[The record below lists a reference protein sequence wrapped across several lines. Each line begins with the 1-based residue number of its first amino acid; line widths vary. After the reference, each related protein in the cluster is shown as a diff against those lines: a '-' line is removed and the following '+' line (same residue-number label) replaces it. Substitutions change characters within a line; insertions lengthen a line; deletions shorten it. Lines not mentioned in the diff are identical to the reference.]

1 MRRLTAGFLVC
12 VLLGISLYPLMS
24 VAQESPRSDP
34 TGAAPEAAATPPAV
48 APTSKPA
55 TQPVDRF
62 VILNGREGYWRLGQ
76 DRSGAW
82 WFVGPRGNAE
92 FLNTVTTVQP
102 YLLGRD
108 RFGADYV
115 SRDYNAQ
122 GDHNQ
127 ELDRWAKATV
137 QRVADAGFKG
147 MGAWSHPVLHKYD
160 VPMTRDLNVW
170 TWLRTQSLGAMRFFA
185 PEWSSMAEASIER
198 QVEPLRDN
206 RNLVG
211 YYIDNEL
218 DWTDAA
224 AGPGVY
230 FDGLPAADPNRAQV
244 TDVIRHTWP
253 TAEQF
258 NAAWGTKLADLA
270 EIDAWPQL
278 PRQPGPAYHKLAS
291 AWLSH
296 LAESYFRTTTSLI
309 RKYDPNHLILGCRY
323 RGAAEPE
330 VVAASKGYTDAQSL
344 NYYVSDARL
353 DAHMFGMIHETSG
366 GQPLIITEYS
376 FHALDGRS
384 GNRNTVGFPGQ
395 VLDQQAR
402 GEGYK
407 QFTTRLA
414 RVPYIVGADWFQW
427 MDEPPSGRRD
437 DGEDV
442 NFGVV
447 DVDDRPYQP
456 LVDAIRATTKLL
468 NPLHERSAAD
478 KAEDLYR
485 DSFANKPVAK
495 VPYLMLP
502 VRLNGELSDWP
513 ASAKL
518 AGVRT
523 TASVGAERNKLPTPN
538 IYLGWREEGLYL
550 AMEVFDNDVATASPN
565 GWWWSRDSVEFFLST
580 RPVSSD
586 QNGYDDHC
594 YHFFFIPEEFPV
606 SGAGGVVGQWHTP
619 GDGLTHHLIPHPD
632 ARCAVRILPDRYVA
646 EIFLP
651 AKALKGFDPAHQPTL
666 AFNAHVRNFQHAA
679 EYYWSAPKQVLTQC
693 YPNSWGAATLQ
704 SRSDLVPVAAP
715 IAGTTD
721 AAAPA
726 TGN

>member
-55 TQPVDRF
+55 TQPVGRF

-102 YLLGRD
+102 YLMGRD

-198 QVEPLRDN
+198 QVEPLREN

-218 DWTDAA
+218 DWSDVA

-230 FDGLPAADPNRAQV
+230 FDGLPAADPNRAEV
-244 TDVIRHTWP
+244 SGVIRHTWP

-468 NPLHERSAAD
+468 NPLHERSASD

-485 DSFANKPVAK
+485 ESFANKPVAK

-523 TASVGAERNKLPTPN
+523 TASVGSERNKLPAPN

-550 AMEVFDNDVATASPN
+550 AMEVFDSDVATASPN

-693 YPNSWGAATLQ
+693 YPNTWGAATLQ
-704 SRSDLVPVAAP
+704 SRGDLVPVAAP

-726 TGN
+726 AGN

>member
-1 MRRLTAGFLVC
+1 
-12 VLLGISLYPLMS
+12 
-24 VAQESPRSDP
+24 
-34 TGAAPEAAATPPAV
+34 
-48 APTSKPA
+48 
-55 TQPVDRF
+55 
-62 VILNGREGYWRLGQ
+62 
-76 DRSGAW
+76 
-82 WFVGPRGNAE
+82 
-92 FLNTVTTVQP
+92 
-102 YLLGRD
+102 
-108 RFGADYV
+108 
-115 SRDYNAQ
+115 
-122 GDHNQ
+122 
-127 ELDRWAKATV
+127 
-137 QRVADAGFKG
+137 
-147 MGAWSHPVLHKYD
+147 
-160 VPMTRDLNVW
+160 
-170 TWLRTQSLGAMRFFA
+170 
-185 PEWSSMAEASIER
+185 MAEASIER

-230 FDGLPAADPNRAQV
+230 FDGLPAGDPNRAQV
-244 TDVIRHTWP
+244 TGVMRHTWP

-258 NAAWGTKLADLA
+258 NAAWGTRLADLA

-291 AWLSH
+291 AWLSY
-296 LAESYFRTTTSLI
+296 LAESDFRTTTSLI
-309 RKYDPNHLILGCRY
+309 RKHDPNHLILGCRY

-485 DSFANKPVAK
+485 DNFANKPAAK

-518 AGVRT
+518 AGVRSS
-523 TASVGAERNKLPTPN
+523 ASVGSERSKLAAPN

-550 AMEVFDNDVATASPN
+550 AIEVFDNDIQGAPAQ
-565 GWWWSRDSVEFFLST
+565 GWWWTRDNVEFWIST
-580 RPVSSD
+580 KPVGSD
-586 QNGYDDHC
+586 QVAYDASSHE
-594 YHFFFIPEEFPV
+594 FFFVPNSFP
-606 SGAGGVVGQWHTP
+606 GDDGLAGTVGQWHRD
-619 GDGLTHHLIPHPD
+619 GDALKDNLIPAPGVKQV
-632 ARCAVRILPDRYVA
+632 CRIFPDRYVV
-646 EIFLP
+646 EIFIP
-651 AKALKGFDPAHQPTL
+651 AKALHGFDPSKQNAM
-666 AFNAHVRNFQHAA
+666 AFNIAFRNFQHALD
-679 EYYWSAPKQVLTQC
+679 YFWSAPKDVLTQLR
-693 YPNSWGAATLQ
+693 PNTWGPIYLE
-704 SRSDLVPVAAP
+704 AP
-715 IAGTTD
+715 GAR
-721 AAAPA
+721 ALEAQKPAAPA
-726 TGN
+726 KQTTASIN